1 MLNRILNITKKITPI
16 GLSGLSIYDVAI
28 FFWKGLMKGAIT
40 TRASS
45 LAFNFFLAFFP
56 SIIVF
61 FTLIPYIPIL
71 GLQKTLMEILSVVLP
86 PSTNEVTFHALD
98 DIINNPR
105 GGLLSIGFILALY
118 FSTNGINSLIEAFN
132 ASYHIR
138 EDRPIIQQRFLSLGL
153 TLLLSF
159 MLIIAIGLIIFGKL
173 TIGYLAD
180 FDFISNLAADLIL
193 FGKWFA
199 ILLMLFFGISTLF
212 HLGPSIKSKWKLFT
226 PGSIFATLGIIITSV
241 GFNYYINH
249 FSLYNKVYGSIG
261 TLMIILIWMYFNS
274 IILLTGFELNVSISN
289 AKEKNK
295 NYNRNC
301 KFAN

>member
-1 MLNRILNITKKITPI
+1 MLNFILNIAKKIKPI
-16 GLSGLSIYDVAI
+16 GFSGLSIYDVTI
-28 FFWKGLMKGAIT
+28 FFWKGLMEGAIT

-61 FTLIPYIPIL
+61 LTLIPYIPVT
-71 GLQKTLMEILSVVLP
+71 GLQETLMELLNVVLP
-86 PSTNEVTFHALD
+86 PSTNEITFQALD
-98 DIINNPR
+98 DIINNTR
-105 GGLLSIGFILALY
+105 GGLLSIGFLLALY

-138 EDRPIIQQRFLSLGL
+138 ENRPIIQQRILSLGL

-159 MLIIAIGLIIFGKL
+159 MLIIAMGLIIFGKFVVSYL
-173 TIGYLAD
+173 TEYKLITQYAGG
-180 FDFISNLAADLIL
+180 LIL
-193 FGKWFA
+193 YGKWFT
-199 ILLMLFFGISTLF
+199 ILLVLLLGISILF

-226 PGSIFATLGIIITSV
+226 PGSILATLGIIITSI

-249 FSLYNKVYGSIG
+249 FSQYNKIYGSIG

-274 IILLTGFELNVSISN
+274 IILLTGFELNASISN
-289 AKEKNK
+289 AKGKWEN
-295 NYNRNC
+295 
-301 KFAN
+301 

>member
-1 MLNRILNITKKITPI
+1 MLNFILNIAKKIKPI
-16 GLSGLSIYDVAI
+16 GFSGLSIYDVTI
-28 FFWKGLMKGAIT
+28 FFWKGLMEGAIT

-61 FTLIPYIPIL
+61 LTLIPYIPVT
-71 GLQKTLMEILSVVLP
+71 GLQETLMELLNVVLP
-86 PSTNEVTFHALD
+86 PSTNEITFNALD
-98 DIINNPR
+98 DIINNTR
-105 GGLLSIGFILALY
+105 GGLLSIGFLLALY

-138 EDRPIIQQRFLSLGL
+138 ENRPIIQQRILSLGL

-159 MLIIAIGLIIFGKL
+159 MLIIAMGLIIFGKFVVSYL
-173 TIGYLAD
+173 TEYKLITQYAGG
-180 FDFISNLAADLIL
+180 LIL
-193 FGKWFA
+193 YGKWFT
-199 ILLMLFFGISTLF
+199 ILLVLLLGISILF

-226 PGSIFATLGIIITSV
+226 PGSILATLGIIITSI

-249 FSLYNKVYGSIG
+249 FSQYNKIYGSIG

-274 IILLTGFELNVSISN
+274 IILLTGFELNASIAN
-289 AKEKNK
+289 AKGKREN
-295 NYNRNC
+295 
-301 KFAN
+301 

>member
-1 MLNRILNITKKITPI
+1 MLNFILNIAKKIKPL
-16 GLSGLSIYDVAI
+16 GFSGLSIYDVTI
-28 FFWKGLMKGAIT
+28 FFWKGLMEGAIT

-61 FTLIPYIPIL
+61 LTLIPYIPVN
-71 GLQKTLMEILSVVLP
+71 GLQETLMELLNVVLP
-86 PSTNEVTFHALD
+86 PSTNEITFQALD
-98 DIINNPR
+98 DIINNTR
-105 GGLLSIGFILALY
+105 AGLLSIGFLLALY

-138 EDRPIIQQRFLSLGL
+138 ENRPIIQQRILSLGL

-159 MLIIAIGLIIFGKL
+159 MLIIAMGLIIFGKFAVSYL
-173 TIGYLAD
+173 TEYKLITQYAGG
-180 FDFISNLAADLIL
+180 LIL
-193 FGKWFA
+193 YGKWFT
-199 ILLMLFFGISTLF
+199 ILLVLWLGISVLF

-226 PGSIFATLGIIITSV
+226 PGSILATLGIIITSI

-249 FSLYNKVYGSIG
+249 FSQYNKIYGSIG

-274 IILLTGFELNVSISN
+274 IILLTGFELNASIAN
-289 AKEKNK
+289 AKGKGEN
-295 NYNRNC
+295 
-301 KFAN
+301 

>member
-1 MLNRILNITKKITPI
+1 MLNFILNIAKKIKPL
-16 GLSGLSIYDVAI
+16 GFSGLSIYDVTI
-28 FFWKGLMKGAIT
+28 FFWKGLMEGAIT

-61 FTLIPYIPIL
+61 LTLIPYIPVT
-71 GLQKTLMEILSVVLP
+71 GLQETLMELLNVVLP
-86 PSTNEVTFHALD
+86 PSTNEITFQALD
-98 DIINNPR
+98 DIINNTR
-105 GGLLSIGFILALY
+105 ASLLSIGFLLALY

-138 EDRPIIQQRFLSLGL
+138 ENRPIIQQRILSLGL

-159 MLIIAIGLIIFGKL
+159 MLIIAMGLIIFGKFAVAYL
-173 TIGYLAD
+173 TEYKLITQYAGE
-180 FDFISNLAADLIL
+180 LIL
-193 FGKWFA
+193 YGKWFT
-199 ILLMLFFGISTLF
+199 ILLVLWLGISVLF

-226 PGSIFATLGIIITSV
+226 PGSILATLGIIITSI

-249 FSLYNKVYGSIG
+249 FSQYNKIYGSIG

-274 IILLTGFELNVSISN
+274 IILLTGFELNASISN
-289 AKEKNK
+289 AKGKWEN
-295 NYNRNC
+295 
-301 KFAN
+301 

>member
-1 MLNRILNITKKITPI
+1 MLNFILNIAKKIKPL
-16 GLSGLSIYDVAI
+16 GFSGLSIYDVTI
-28 FFWKGLMKGAIT
+28 FFWKGLVEGAIT

-61 FTLIPYIPIL
+61 LTLIPYIPVT
-71 GLQKTLMEILSVVLP
+71 GLQETLMELLNVVLP
-86 PSTNEVTFHALD
+86 PSTNEITFQALD
-98 DIINNPR
+98 DIINNTR
-105 GGLLSIGFILALY
+105 GGLLSIGFLLALY

-138 EDRPIIQQRFLSLGL
+138 ENRPIIQQRILSLGL

-159 MLIIAIGLIIFGKL
+159 MLIIAMGLIIFGKFAVSYL
-173 TIGYLAD
+173 TEYKLITQYAGG
-180 FDFISNLAADLIL
+180 LIL
-193 FGKWFA
+193 YGKWFT
-199 ILLMLFFGISTLF
+199 ILLVLWLGISVLF

-226 PGSIFATLGIIITSV
+226 PGSILATLGIIITSI

-249 FSLYNKVYGSIG
+249 FSQYNKIYGSIG

-274 IILLTGFELNVSISN
+274 IILLTGFELNASISN
-289 AKEKNK
+289 AKGKGEN
-295 NYNRNC
+295 
-301 KFAN
+301 

>member
-1 MLNRILNITKKITPI
+1 MLNFILNIAKKIKPI
-16 GLSGLSIYDVAI
+16 GFSGLSIYDVTI
-28 FFWKGLMKGAIT
+28 FFWKGLMEGAIT

-61 FTLIPYIPIL
+61 LTLIPYIPVN
-71 GLQKTLMEILSVVLP
+71 GLQETLMELLNVVLP
-86 PSTNEVTFHALD
+86 PSTNEITFNALD
-98 DIINNPR
+98 DIINNTR
-105 GGLLSIGFILALY
+105 GGLLSIGFLLALY

-138 EDRPIIQQRFLSLGL
+138 ENRPIIQQRILSLGL

-159 MLIIAIGLIIFGKL
+159 MLIIAMGLIIFGKFVVSYL
-173 TIGYLAD
+173 TEYKLITQYAGG
-180 FDFISNLAADLIL
+180 LIL
-193 FGKWFA
+193 YGKWFT
-199 ILLMLFFGISTLF
+199 ILLVLLLGISILF

-226 PGSIFATLGIIITSV
+226 PGSILATLGIIITSI

-249 FSLYNKVYGSIG
+249 FSQYNKIYGSIG

-274 IILLTGFELNVSISN
+274 IILLTGFELNASISN
-289 AKEKNK
+289 AKGKWGN
-295 NYNRNC
+295 
-301 KFAN
+301 

>member
-1 MLNRILNITKKITPI
+1 MLNFILTITTKIKPI
-16 GLSGLSIYDVAI
+16 GFAGLSIYDVAR

-61 FTLIPYIPIL
+61 FTLIPYIPID
-71 GLQKTLMEILSVVLP
+71 GLQATLMELLSVVLP
-86 PSTNEVTFHALD
+86 PSTNEITFQALD

-105 GGLLSIGFILALY
+105 GGLLSIGFVLALY
-118 FSTNGINSLIEAFN
+118 FATNGINSLIEAFN

-138 EDRPIIQQRFLSLGL
+138 EVRPLIQQRILSLGL
-153 TLLLSF
+153 TLLLSI
-159 MLIIAIGLIIFGKL
+159 MLIIAISSIIFGKSAINYL
-173 TIGYLAD
+173 TEYEL
-180 FDFISNLAADLIL
+180 ISNNAGELIL
-193 FGKWFA
+193 YGKWLI
-199 ILLMLFFGISTLF
+199 ILLMLFIGISILF

-226 PGSIFATLGIIITSV
+226 PGSLFATIFIIITSI

-249 FSLYNKVYGSIG
+249 FSQYNKIYGSIG

-274 IILLTGFELNVSISN
+274 IILLTGFELNASISN
-289 AKEKNK
+289 AKEKK
-295 NYNRNC
+295 QELQ
-301 KFAN
+301 

>member
-1 MLNRILNITKKITPI
+1 MLNFILNIAKKIKPI
-16 GLSGLSIYDVAI
+16 GFSGLSIYDVTI
-28 FFWKGLMKGAIT
+28 FFWKGLMEGAIT

-61 FTLIPYIPIL
+61 LTLIPYIPVN
-71 GLQKTLMEILSVVLP
+71 GLQETLMELLNVVLP
-86 PSTNEVTFHALD
+86 PSTNEITFQALD
-98 DIINNPR
+98 DIINNTR
-105 GGLLSIGFILALY
+105 GGLLSIGFLLALY

-138 EDRPIIQQRFLSLGL
+138 ENRPIIQQRILSLGL

-159 MLIIAIGLIIFGKL
+159 MLIIAMGLIIFGKFVVSYL
-173 TIGYLAD
+173 TEYKLITQYAGE
-180 FDFISNLAADLIL
+180 LIL
-193 FGKWFA
+193 YGKWFT
-199 ILLMLFFGISTLF
+199 ILLVLWLGISVLF

-226 PGSIFATLGIIITSV
+226 PGSILATLGIIITSI

-249 FSLYNKVYGSIG
+249 FSQYNKIYGSIG

-274 IILLTGFELNVSISN
+274 IILLTGFELNASISN
-289 AKEKNK
+289 AKGKWEN
-295 NYNRNC
+295 
-301 KFAN
+301 

>member
-1 MLNRILNITKKITPI
+1 MLNFILNIAKKIKPL
-16 GLSGLSIYDVAI
+16 GFSGLSIYDVTI
-28 FFWKGLMKGAIT
+28 FFWKGLVEGAIT

-61 FTLIPYIPIL
+61 LTLIPYIPVT
-71 GLQKTLMEILSVVLP
+71 GLQETLMELLNVVLP
-86 PSTNEVTFHALD
+86 PSTNEITFQALD
-98 DIINNPR
+98 DIINNTR
-105 GGLLSIGFILALY
+105 GGLLSIGFLLALY

-138 EDRPIIQQRFLSLGL
+138 ENRPIIQQRILSLGL

-159 MLIIAIGLIIFGKL
+159 MLIIAMGLIIFGKFAVSYL
-173 TIGYLAD
+173 TEYKLITQYAGE
-180 FDFISNLAADLIL
+180 LIL
-193 FGKWFA
+193 YGKWFT
-199 ILLMLFFGISTLF
+199 ILLVLWLGISVLF

-226 PGSIFATLGIIITSV
+226 PGSILATLGIIITSI

-249 FSLYNKVYGSIG
+249 FSQYNKIYGSIG

-274 IILLTGFELNVSISN
+274 IILLTGFELNASISN
-289 AKEKNK
+289 AKGKWEN
-295 NYNRNC
+295 
-301 KFAN
+301 